1 MFKGTCNE
9 ERKLLWSGRP
19 SVDCWRLPRA
29 FVWDSDLHILFIPGS
44 CPAEQKGISYSL
56 AFFAHFSLWF
66 SRLNLDCVRSVFLVS
81 QNDLSREF
89 QRSSL
94 SRDLPRGSILLFA
107 GRLPHLQMRKQW
119 VSLEATARGMW
130 LLELPLL
137 KRINGVCR
145 FVEFSWKL
153 AECSSDINTQN
164 SLTL

>member
-1 MFKGTCNE
+1 M
-9 ERKLLWSGRP
+9 
-19 SVDCWRLPRA
+19 DCWRLPRA
-29 FVWDSDLHILFIPGS
+29 FVRDSDLHVLFIPGS

-56 AFFAHFSLWF
+56 AFFAHFSLCF
-66 SRLNLDCVRSVFLVS
+66 SRLILDCVRSVFLVS

-94 SRDLPRGSILLFA
+94 SRDLPGGSILLFV
-107 GRLPHLQMRKQW
+107 GRLPHLQVRKQW
-119 VSLEATARGMW
+119 VSLEAKARGLW

-137 KRINGVCR
+137 KRMNGVCR